1 MDTPFPMTGSNAEYQ
16 RRFDQLYISSTDIC
30 QRLGVSRVQLFSR
43 KKRGDL
49 PGAVVVNGAQ
59 ITLWERAKI
68 EPHLQE
74 WETEIEKRKSRAS
87 MI

>member
-1 MDTPFPMTGSNAEYQ
+1 MTGSNAEYQ

-49 PGAVVVNGAQ
+49 PGGVVVNGAQ

-68 EPHLQE
+68 EPHLQA

-87 MI
+87 MT